1 MRRSSPPLPMVLLLA
16 AEEGA
21 EEVKTVEDDWDDIS
35 GAPSPAPLQLEPSP
49 QHNYRRL
56 EAMISDLQ
64 SEFKNLRAENSALRA
79 QLETRI
85 EEEVEKKVTTIRD
98 LGGQISKLEG
108 KILQMEKSHD
118 NSYHIYRNRMLRSGN
133 AFPFMP
139 EPHKKAPFN
148 G

>member
-1 MRRSSPPLPMVLLLA
+1 MVLLLA

-35 GAPSPAPLQLEPSP
+35 GAPSPAPPSGPSP